1 MDFNITVDEKDDKR
15 IFKII
20 WANYPMD
27 DRIYREIYQY
37 IKKSTDYGPL
47 NSKKIKEFE
56 QYLTNLN
63 KKYNC
68 NSTIDQVISVRNII
82 IKEKIIKN
90 YGRMNNQMHR
100 ISKKYDKGKDI
111 LTLSE
116 LYDFPPL
123 NLLRGILI
131 YKRYDVA
138 KIYSIF
144 ANKENPEI
152 LLKGRDL
159 KQYYLAE
166 KNDAES
172 TFNQQQIAKI
182 AMKNENLVI
191 NFFKKLNIKMKSQ
204 DDLVDEQT
212 KKYGRAVITP
222 DLLFIDIVYINGIRI
237 HWIDYKD
244 YIGTNVRF
252 LLSSNTNQAA
262 KYNEKWGPGA
272 LCFHKSYVEG
282 MIIPGTILLDARSLP
297 IKLNSEY

>member
-1 MDFNITVDEKDDKR
+1 MDFNVETEEKDGKKV
-15 IFKII
+15 FKIM
-20 WANYPMD
+20 WACYPMD
-27 DRIYREIYQY
+27 DRVYHEIYKY

-47 NSKKIKEFE
+47 DTKKINEFR
-56 QYLTNLN
+56 QYLKNLN

-90 YGRMNNQMHR
+90 YGRMNHLMPR
-100 ISKKYDKGKDI
+100 ISKEYDEGKDI

-131 YKRYDVA
+131 YKKFNVA
-138 KIYSIF
+138 KIYSVF
-144 ANKENPEI
+144 ANKEEPE
-152 LLKGRDL
+152 LLLSGKDL

-172 TFNQQQIAKI
+172 TINQQQIAKI

-191 NFFKKLNIKMKSQ
+191 NFFKKLGIKIKSQ
-204 DDLVDEQT
+204 DDLVDEQI

-222 DLLFIDIVYINGIRI
+222 DLLFIDTVYINDARV

-262 KYNEKWGPGA
+262 KYTEKWGPGA

-282 MIIPGTILLDARSLP
+282 LIIPGAILLDARSIP
-297 IKLNSEY
+297 IKLKSEY